1 MWIKADGSPGGGN
14 REYLNN
20 SEAYWMG
27 WDSESE
33 VSDR

>member
-1 MWIKADGSPGGGN
+1 MTGPGN
-14 REYLNN
+14 REYLDKT
-20 SEAYWMG
+20 EAYWMG